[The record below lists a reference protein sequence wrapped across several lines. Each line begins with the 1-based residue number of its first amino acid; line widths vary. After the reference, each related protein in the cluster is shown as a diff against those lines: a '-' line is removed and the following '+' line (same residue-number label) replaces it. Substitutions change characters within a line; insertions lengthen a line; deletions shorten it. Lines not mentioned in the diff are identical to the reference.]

1 VVLQLAPDE
10 PEAGSWGAE
19 RLTSVVAGLVQ
30 LGAGRGAIN
39 RPVVLAMDGRSSSG
53 KTTLASRLAD
63 AVAGSAVVHTDDVAW
78 QHSRFG
84 WADLLNE
91 GILIPARAG
100 RLVMFRPPRWDEH
113 QRKGAI
119 WVPAGC
125 PLLIIEGVGAA
136 RRESVG
142 LIDAAIWVQSDE
154 REIER
159 RSRAR
164 VGQPG
169 NAPTVGD
176 WQAWMAEEV
185 PFLAGQRP
193 WERADVAICGT
204 PEIPFDPG
212 TELVV
217 AVPHHRFQGGRHATG
232 ERLTVSDIAIP
243 AATARTRTPKA
254 KPG

>member
-1 VVLQLAPDE
+1 VVLQLPPEE
-10 PEAGSWGAE
+10 PEAGAWRAE
-19 RLTSVVAGLVQ
+19 RLTTVAAGLVQ
-30 LGAGRGAIN
+30 LGAGRGATD
-39 RPVVLAMDGRSSSG
+39 RPVVLAVDGRSSSG

-63 AVAGSAVVHTDDVAW
+63 VVAGSAVVHTDDVAW

-84 WADLLNE
+84 WADLLAG

-100 RLVMFRPPRWDEH
+100 RPVMYRPPRWDEH
-113 QRKGAI
+113 QREGAI
-119 WVPAGC
+119 SVPAGGR
-125 PLLIIEGVGAA
+125 LLIIEGVGAA
-136 RRESVG
+136 RRESAR

-169 NAPTVGD
+169 NAPTVAD

-185 PFLAGQRP
+185 PFVAAQRP
-193 WERADVAICGT
+193 WERADVVICGT
-204 PEIPFDPG
+204 PEIPLDPG

-217 AVPHHRFQGGRHATG
+217 AA
-232 ERLTVSDIAIP
+232 
-243 AATARTRTPKA
+243 
-254 KPG
+254 